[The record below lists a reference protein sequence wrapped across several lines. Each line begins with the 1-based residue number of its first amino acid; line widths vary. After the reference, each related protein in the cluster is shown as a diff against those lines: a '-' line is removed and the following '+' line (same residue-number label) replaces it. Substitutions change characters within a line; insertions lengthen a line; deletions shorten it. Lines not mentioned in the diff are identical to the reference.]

1 MAILVQKYGGTSVGT
16 VERIKNVARRIIRSK
31 NEGNQVVVVV
41 SAMGKETDRLV
52 ALASEITTHP
62 PKREMDML
70 LSTGEQVSIAMLAMT
85 LQSMGEEAIS
95 MTGAQ
100 VGILTDS
107 VHSNARIQHIA
118 TDRLQEELNAGKIVI
133 VAGFQGV
140 DPEQNITTL
149 GRGGSDTSAVAL
161 AAALEADYCEIY
173 TDVDGVFTTDPNKV
187 PGARKLKEISYE
199 EMLELASLGANVLHS
214 RAVEIAMNYNVVLH
228 IRSSL
233 NDSVGTLVLKETK
246 SMEQI
251 RVNGVTA
258 KKDEARVTLFDVTD
272 KPGVAAGIFNRLA
285 EEKVN
290 VDMIVQ
296 SSSRES
302 KTNRISFTVT
312 KSDAGSVAA
321 IIDKLVAAG
330 EVGSY
335 NTDDKIGIVSIVGV
349 GMKSHT
355 GIAATLFDILAK
367 AGINIEMI
375 STSEIK
381 ISVVIHED
389 RVEEA
394 MRAIHAG
401 FDLDKE

>member
-1 MAILVQKYGGTSVGT
+1 M
-16 VERIKNVARRIIRSK
+16 ERIKNVARRIIRSK
-31 NEGNQVVVVV
+31 DAGNQVVVVV

-52 ALASEITTHP
+52 ALAQEVTDHP

-85 LQSMGEEAIS
+85 LQSMGVQAVS

-100 VGILTDS
+100 VGIVTDS
-107 VHSNARIQHIA
+107 VHSNARIRHIA
-118 TDRLQEELNAGKIVI
+118 TDRLKEALDGGNIVI

-161 AAALEADYCEIY
+161 AGALQADYCEIY
-173 TDVDGVFTTDPNKV
+173 TDVDGVYTTDPNKV
-187 PGARKLKEISYE
+187 PKARKLKEISYE

-233 NDSVGTLVLKETK
+233 NDSEGTLVLKETK

-251 RVNGVTA
+251 RINGVTS

-272 KPGVAAGIFNRLA
+272 KPGAAAGIFNRLA
-285 EEKVN
+285 AEKVN

-302 KTNRISFTVT
+302 KTNRISFTVA
-312 KSDAGSVAA
+312 KSDMDAVKQV
-321 IIDKLVAAG
+321 IQNLVDAG
-330 EVGSY
+330 EIRSF
-335 NTDDKIGIVSIVGV
+335 NSDDRIGIVSIVGV

-355 GIAATLFDILAK
+355 GIASTLFNILAQ

-389 RVEEA
+389 KVVEA
-394 MRAIHAG
+394 MQAIHTG
-401 FDLDKE
+401 FDLDQV